1 MELVKNAYDADAHRV
16 VVKFYPP
23 LVRGA
28 GRITVSDDGHGM
40 TLADIQE
47 KWMEPAT
54 SSKLTTRRS
63 PELKRV
69 MMGSKGIGRFA
80 AAKL

>member
-1 MELVKNAYDADAHRV
+1 
-16 VVKFYPP
+16 
-23 LVRGA
+23 
-28 GRITVSDDGHGM
+28 
-40 TLADIQE
+40 
-47 KWMEPAT
+47 MEPAT